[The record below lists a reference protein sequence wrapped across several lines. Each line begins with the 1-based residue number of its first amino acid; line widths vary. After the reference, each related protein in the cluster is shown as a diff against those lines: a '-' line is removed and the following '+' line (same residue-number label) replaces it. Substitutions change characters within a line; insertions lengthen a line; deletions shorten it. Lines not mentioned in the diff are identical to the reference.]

1 MIKLAAEPIIAKN
14 KKSNSWYFRIKYYD
28 DERLIDKRKQ
38 GFSTK
43 KEAKLAAAEFETG
56 LFQSTI
62 TENGSIKIDSKAKK
76 EFATACETTENEK
89 LSDNFPK
96 GILVKDLYEEY
107 VKYISSR
114 LKAGSVRSASDVLRL
129 FVLPDFG
136 DREVESLTPQDIREW
151 QERIIAKGFGYK
163 YKAKIYCGFTAMLN
177 YGIKFHDLRENVV
190 SRVGN
195 FKNTDRKKEMLFWT
209 EEEFKQFYAAIDD
222 DLYRVYFSFLYLTGC
237 RKGESLAL
245 TWNDIDFVRKEV
257 RINKSLNRKQKS
269 QGVKEQTSIPLA
281 SSDIGWHI
289 SASRSYEITT
299 PKNKSSYRN
308 VLMPMNLVKML
319 WEHQKRCKEEYG
331 YRPDWFVF
339 GGEEPLSDQTIR
351 RRLNEYADKA
361 GVKRI
366 RVHDIRHSHASLLIN
381 KGQNILIV
389 SQRLGHSDV
398 TQTLNTYSHLMP
410 NVQRQIINAL
420 DFEM

>member
-1 MIKLAAEPIIAKN
+1 M
-14 KKSNSWYFRIKYYD
+14 
-28 DERLIDKRKQ
+28 
-38 GFSTK
+38 
-43 KEAKLAAAEFETG
+43 
-56 LFQSTI
+56 
-62 TENGSIKIDSKAKK
+62 
-76 EFATACETTENEK
+76 
-89 LSDNFPK
+89 
-96 GILVKDLYEEY
+96 
-107 VKYISSR
+107 
-114 LKAGSVRSASDVLRL
+114 
-129 FVLPDFG
+129 
-136 DREVESLTPQDIREW
+136 
-151 QERIIAKGFGYK
+151 
-163 YKAKIYCGFTAMLN
+163 
-177 YGIKFHDLRENVV
+177 
-190 SRVGN
+190 
-195 FKNTDRKKEMLFWT
+195 
-209 EEEFKQFYAAIDD
+209 
-222 DLYRVYFSFLYLTGC
+222 
-237 RKGESLAL
+237 

-269 QGVKEQTSIPLA
+269 QGMKESTSIPLA
-281 SSDIGWHI
+281 SSDLGWHI

-331 YRPDWFVF
+331 YRSDWFVF

-410 NVQRQIINAL
+410 NVQKQIINAL

>member
-14 KKSNSWYFRIKYYD
+14 KKNNSWYFRIKYYD

>member
-1 MIKLAAEPIIAKN
+1 MIKLAAEPIVSKDN
-14 KKSNSWYFRIKYYD
+14 KTGKWYFRIKYYED
-28 DERLIDKRKQ
+28 GEYHDIRKR
-38 GFSTK
+38 GFGTK
-43 KEAKLAAAEFETG
+43 KAARLAEAEFETI
-56 LFQSTI
+56 LLNESDTPNEHI
-62 TENGSIKIDSKAKK
+62 ELDVPSVSINQAQELTVK
-76 EFATACETTENEK
+76 EEPISHK
-89 LSDNFPK
+89 L
-96 GILVKDLYEEY
+96 LVKDLYEEY

-136 DREVESLTPQDIREW
+136 DREVESLTPQEIREW
-151 QERIIAKGFGYK
+151 QERIIAKEFGYK

-177 YGIKFHDLRENVV
+177 YGIKFHDLKENVV

-222 DLYRVYFSFLYLTGC
+222 DLFRVYFSFLYLTGC

-269 QGVKEQTSIPLA
+269 QGVKEQTSIPLV

-319 WEHQKRCKEEYG
+319 WEHQKHCKEEYG
-331 YRPDWFVF
+331 YRSDWFVF

>member
-1 MIKLAAEPIIAKN
+1 MIKFLSEPIIAKN
-14 KKSNSWYFRIKYYD
+14 AKSNSWYFRIKYYD

-38 GFSTK
+38 GFATK
-43 KEAKLAAAEFETG
+43 KEAKLAAEEFKVSIETG
-56 LFQSTI
+56 QSQQEDVSVI
-62 TENGSIKIDSKAKK
+62 VQQPSYK
-76 EFATACETTENEK
+76 EALQEAVQEDELREIP
-89 LSDNFPK
+89 S
-96 GILVKDLYEEY
+96 GILVRELYNEY
-107 VKYISSR
+107 VKYISTR

-136 DREVESLTPQDIREW
+136 EREVSSLTTKDIRDW
-151 QERIIAKGFGYK
+151 QERIIARGFGYK

-177 YGIKFHDLRENVV
+177 YGIKFHDLKENVV

-195 FKNTDRKKEMLFWT
+195 FKNTDRKKEMLFWS
-209 EEEFKQFYAAIDD
+209 EDEFKHFYAAIDD
-222 DLYRVYFSFLYLTGC
+222 DLFRVYFSFLYLTGC

-245 TWNDIDFVRKEV
+245 TWKDIDFVRREA
-257 RINKSLNRKQKS
+257 RINKSLNRKQKEK
-269 QGVKEQTSIPLA
+269 GVIEESEIPLVA
-281 SSDIGWHI
+281 SDLGWHI
-289 SASRSYEITT
+289 TQSRSYEITT

-308 VLMPMNLVKML
+308 VLMPMNLVNML
-319 WEHQKRCKEEYG
+319 WEHQKQCKEEFG
-331 YRPDWFVF
+331 YSADWFVF
-339 GGEEPLSDQTIR
+339 GGAEPLSDQTIR
-351 RRLNEYADKA
+351 RRLNEYADKS

-410 NVQRQIINAL
+410 NVQQQIINAL

>member
-1 MIKLAAEPIIAKN
+1 MRSLLGATHFQQKEIH
-14 KKSNSWYFRIKYYD
+14 
-28 DERLIDKRKQ
+28 
-38 GFSTK
+38 G
-43 KEAKLAAAEFETG
+43 EAKKDFVKPCAI
-56 LFQSTI
+56 S
-62 TENGSIKIDSKAKK
+62 
-76 EFATACETTENEK
+76 ENEN
-89 LSDNFPK
+89 LTDGLPK
-96 GILVKDLYEEY
+96 GILVKELYEEY

-222 DLYRVYFSFLYLTGC
+222 GLYRVYFSFLYLTGC

-269 QGVKEQTSIPLA
+269 QGMKEQPNIPLA
-281 SSDIGWHI
+281 SSDLGWHI

-331 YRPDWFVF
+331 YRSDWFVF

-410 NVQRQIINAL
+410 SVQKQIINAL